1 MSETRS
7 GGPRINGDQL
17 RDLNRLRRPK
27 DERMIAGVAAGV
39 ARQLDIDPT
48 IVRVVLGALVIF
60 GGAGILLYT
69 IAWLTIPDEGQ
80 ENSAAS
86 DLLRRDPQ
94 VVMFVG
100 LILAAA
106 VAGMTMMGTLV
117 WSSPN
122 PWPIMVVAVLAALG
136 LVLFTRRPESSAQL
150 PPPAPSATGVDPS
163 GPSTDSATGAS
174 SGGDAADASST
185 GDAADPSST
194 GEAAD
199 ASSTDAA
206 AGVSSADAAPGLP
219 AYSTAVHEAPP
230 GGPDLPPV
238 PQPPTPPPP
247 PPLRRPRS
255 RLLAITLCVVLL
267 AEGAI
272 WLVDNAAD
280 VDVHPS
286 VYPGTALGI
295 VAVALL
301 VGAWYGRSR
310 LLILAGV
317 LASIATLAASVIGE
331 GPHGER
337 AYTPRSA
344 AAVPDRYH
352 HGAGDLEVHLEEVD
366 DIEALAGRTIEVD
379 ANVGQVTVYVPGSVD
394 ATIFAEVTGGGDV
407 DGLPHVEESG
417 HGQVEATQ
425 TPVDDADPDITIDVS
440 LRFGQIDIRQV
451 PCAAI
456 SDSRGVIDV
465 PAACN

>member
-1 MSETRS
+1 MEKEREQPQIGVMSETTS
-7 GGPRINGDQL
+7 GGPRVTGDQL

-27 DERMIAGVAAGV
+27 DDRMIAGVAAGV

-48 IVRVVLGALVIF
+48 IVRVILGALVIF

-69 IAWLTIPDEGQ
+69 IAWLTIPDEDQ

-136 LVLFTRRPESSAQL
+136 LVLFTRRPDSSAPL
-150 PPPAPSATGVDPS
+150 PPPAPSATDVDPS
-163 GPSTDSATGAS
+163 AQSTTGDGRTGAS
-174 SGGDAADASST
+174 SGDDAADASST
-185 GDAADPSST
+185 GDAAD
-194 GEAAD
+194 A
-199 ASSTDAA
+199 
-206 AGVSSADAAPGLP
+206 SSADDAAGPT
-219 AYSTAVHEAPP
+219 AYSTAVHEGPP
-230 GGPDLPPV
+230 GGRDLPPV
-238 PQPPTPPPP
+238 PESPTPPPP
-247 PPLRRPRS
+247 PPPRRPRS
-255 RLLAITLCVVLL
+255 RLLAITLCIVLL

-272 WLVDNAAD
+272 WLVDNAGD

-295 VAVALL
+295 VAAALL

-310 LLILAGV
+310 LLILVGV

-451 PCAAI
+451 PCAAS